1 MLWYLWLR
9 TPLISRAP
17 TFLGSFIY
25 IDRVEKGEIEDARQ
39 IHILTL
45 YSQSKNSLVQW
56 FFCSVIAVR
65 IICGIISVRIIC
77 NIIAV
82 RRNYELLV
90 FQVVRLSIT
99 VQIRILSTGSW
110 SPSSYPHSP
119 LQDDSKRDR
128 NQKGVNFWAQRQ
140 LSTPSP
146 TWYSSYLGKGTFSW
160 SCRAGGLGS
169 RPCASISCLWGRRF
183 FYRNGHLNIESKK
196 QK

>member
-1 MLWYLWLR
+1 M
-9 TPLISRAP
+9 ISRAP

-65 IICGIISVRIIC
+65 IICGIIAVRIIC

-99 VQIRILSTGSW
+99 VQIRILSTGS
-110 SPSSYPHSP
+110 
-119 LQDDSKRDR
+119 
-128 NQKGVNFWAQRQ
+128 
-140 LSTPSP
+140 
-146 TWYSSYLGKGTFSW
+146 
-160 SCRAGGLGS
+160 
-169 RPCASISCLWGRRF
+169 
-183 FYRNGHLNIESKK
+183 
-196 QK
+196 

>member
-1 MLWYLWLR
+1 MRNRRWQ
-9 TPLISRAP
+9 TNTHP
-17 TFLGSFIY
+17 
-25 IDRVEKGEIEDARQ
+25 
-39 IHILTL
+39 H
-45 YSQSKNSLVQW
+45 SQSKNSLVQC
-56 FFCSVIAVR
+56 FFCSIIAVR
-65 IICGIISVRIIC
+65 I
-77 NIIAV
+77 
-82 RRNYELLV
+82 NYELLV

-110 SPSSYPHSP
+110 SPSSYPRSP

-128 NQKGVNFWAQRQ
+128 NQKGLNFWAQRQ

-183 FYRNGHLNIESKK
+183 FFTEMDNLPSVKIWTLRAKSKNRCNSHLRSSSSLAAFTFLSWLSARLWRRSVLKFD
-196 QK
+196 